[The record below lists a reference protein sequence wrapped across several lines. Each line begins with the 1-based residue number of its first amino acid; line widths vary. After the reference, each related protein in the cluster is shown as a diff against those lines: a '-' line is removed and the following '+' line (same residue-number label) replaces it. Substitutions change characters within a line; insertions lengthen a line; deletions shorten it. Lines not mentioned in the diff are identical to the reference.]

1 MIEIQCPR
9 CEQYWYDNE
18 EKEGPDRLCSRC
30 VDHLRYKR
38 RQRGLIDLPFML
50 VAGVLLFIDLIFI
63 TLTVLRPAL
72 FAKVLCV
79 YGGLQF
85 SGGMIALF
93 GFVGKGEIVVVNWW
107 YSRWSLLIAASGMFC
122 VLASLFWM
130 KK

>member
-18 EKEGPDRLCSRC
+18 EKQGRDRLCSRC

-38 RQRGLIDLPFML
+38 RQRGLMDLPFLL
-50 VAGVLLFIDLIFI
+50 VAGALLFIDMILII
-63 TLTVLRPAL
+63 VTVLRPAL

-85 SGGMIALF
+85 FGGLFAIF
-93 GFVGKGEIVVVNWW
+93 GFVGRGEIVVVNWW
-107 YSRWSLLIAASGMFC
+107 YSRWSLLAAVSGMLC
-122 VLASLFWM
+122 LLASLPWM
-130 KK
+130 A